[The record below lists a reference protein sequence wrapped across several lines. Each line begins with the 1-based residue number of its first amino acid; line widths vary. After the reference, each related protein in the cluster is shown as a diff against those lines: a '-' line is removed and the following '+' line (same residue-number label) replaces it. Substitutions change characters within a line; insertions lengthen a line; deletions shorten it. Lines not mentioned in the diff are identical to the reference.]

1 MSQAF
6 ILIPGAR
13 LPADAA
19 AGVLAS
25 LAPAEADALAQI
37 GLGCGEAHA
46 QRLGTAAFARAPHLV
61 WLWSVLTRR
70 ALPPRE
76 APWRWLAL
84 GARELAPEMWALEPY
99 RLDAEGRAAPEAP
112 ALTDEDFFALTAAI
126 EPVFAKRGFR
136 FQIWDTKWF
145 LTRAEDWP
153 AVCEPRMAATGKKP
167 AQFVIEGEAAE
178 DTREMLAEADAA
190 LRARP
195 EAARLG
201 IAGLWL
207 WGGGHEMLFFPPTL
221 VRSVACDDPAV
232 IGWANAAGILRQYL
246 GPDAG
251 RWPEAPEGDAVAV
264 VGDLYPAWLAG
275 DWARWKAALPG
286 AAAKVASYRAAAEAR
301 NSEAFVPV
309 LFGLGG
315 AATLAPAKS
324 TLASRLFGH
333 RRKASL
339 PASAW
344 CPDLYDEGNSPA

>member
-6 ILIPGAR
+6 ILMPGAR
-13 LPADAA
+13 LPANAA
-19 AGVLAS
+19 PGVLAS
-25 LAPAEADALAQI
+25 LTPAESDALSQL
-37 GLGCGEAHA
+37 GLGCGAAHA
-46 QRLGTAAFARAPHLV
+46 QRLGTAAFARAPHLT
-61 WLWSVLTRR
+61 WLWSVLTGK

-99 RLDAEGRAAPEAP
+99 ALDAEGRAAPDAP
-112 ALTDEDFFALTAAI
+112 ALSEADFFALTGAI

-153 AVCEPRMAATGKKP
+153 AVCEPRMAVTGKRP
-167 AQFVIEGEAAE
+167 ADFAVEGEAAAL
-178 DTREMLAEADAA
+178 TREMLAEADAA
-190 LRARP
+190 LRSRP

-232 IGWANAAGILRQYL
+232 LGWANAAGILKQYL

-251 RWPEAPEGDAVAV
+251 RWPEAPEGDAIAV
-264 VGDLYPAWLAG
+264 IGCLYPAWLEG
-275 DWARWKAALPG
+275 DWQRWKAALPQ
-286 AAAKVASYRAAAEAR
+286 AAAKMASYRAAAEERGA
-301 NSEAFVPV
+301 EALVPV

-315 AATLAPAKS
+315 AATLVPEKS
-324 TLASRLFGH
+324 TLASRLFGR
-333 RRKASL
+333 RRKTAPAPSL
-339 PASAW
+339 W
-344 CPDLYDEGNSPA
+344 CPDLYEEGNSPS